1 MSANILIVDHDDL
14 LQKLL
19 PIAISQS
26 GHAITVITSF
36 HAAIEALQERSF
48 DLVISA
54 LCLPDGSGLQLLNEI
69 QKNHGRTNIIVI
81 TSFPDVETVRTALR
95 EGAFVDL
102 IKPVIPEESVHAAD
116 CLIEQQHQ
124 QKNYEVLN
132 NRLEAIFRGVDDAI
146 IVLGEGWRIVQV
158 NSAAIRLL
166 GLKPTSINQL
176 LQDEIIW
183 LFPTVE
189 SLLQQALEEGEGQRA
204 VRMITMHEGGV
215 ERILNCTASLFRD
228 PTHDTQGTILVVR
241 DESRLAVLERET
253 KTRQGWY
260 GLVGFSQ
267 PMQAIYELIERLAN
281 VDTTVLITGETGT
294 GKELAARALHDA
306 GPRCSGPFVA
316 VNCAALPTGL
326 LESELFGHVRGAFTN
341 AIRDKQGRFKMADG
355 GTIFLDE
362 IGDIPLE
369 TQVRLLRVLQEQVF
383 EAVGDARSTK
393 VDVRVVTA
401 THRNLLDLVREGRFR
416 EDLYYRLKV
425 VEIHMPPLR
434 EHKVDL
440 PVLVDH
446 FLTKFNARLKRAVKG
461 VSDEVMVAL
470 VEYHWPGNVRELG
483 HVLEH
488 AMVMSPQPILVWS
501 NLPPDFR
508 HVALT
513 SKKTQS
519 PTGHGGRPLNS
530 GHPAGKGPDREMI
543 LQCLEDSHWQLQV
556 AATRLEISRSTL
568 WRRMKAMGLH
578 HFMKTEK
585 TKD

>member
-14 LQKLL
+14 LQKLV
-19 PIAISQS
+19 PIAISLS
-26 GHAITVITSF
+26 GHAITVVTSF
-36 HAAIEALQERSF
+36 HAAMEALQERSF
-48 DLVISA
+48 DLIISA
-54 LCLPDGSGLQLLNEI
+54 LCLPDGSGLQLLTEI
-69 QKNHGRTNIIVI
+69 QKNHGRTNIMVI
-81 TSFPDVETVRTALR
+81 TSFPDVETVRTALL
-95 EGAFVDL
+95 EGTFDGL
-102 IKPVIPEESVHAAD
+102 IKPMIPEERVHAAD
-116 CLIEQQHQ
+116 RLIERQHQ
-124 QKNYEVLN
+124 QEDRDVLN
-132 NRLEAIFRGVDDAI
+132 NRLEAVFRGVDDAI

-158 NSAAIRLL
+158 NPAAIRLL
-166 GLKPTSINQL
+166 GLTPTSINQL

-183 LFPTVE
+183 LFPAVE
-189 SLLQQALEEGEGQRA
+189 SLLQQAMEEGEGQRA
-204 VRMITMHEGGV
+204 VRMITMNEGGV
-215 ERILNCTASLFRD
+215 ERILNCTASLFHD
-228 PTHDTQGTILVVR
+228 PTHNTQGTIMVVR

-267 PMQAIYELIERLAN
+267 PMQAIYELIERLAD

-316 VNCAALPTGL
+316 VNCAALPSGL

-383 EAVGDARSTK
+383 EAVGDARSIK

-401 THRNLLDLVREGRFR
+401 THRNLLDLVREGNFR

-461 VSDEVMVAL
+461 VSDEVMMAL

-483 HVLEH
+483 HVWNMPWSWRH
-488 AMVMSPQPILVWS
+488 SPSWFGPICHRT
-501 NLPPDFR
+501 F
-508 HVALT
+508 
-513 SKKTQS
+513 
-519 PTGHGGRPLNS
+519 
-530 GHPAGKGPDREMI
+530 
-543 LQCLEDSHWQLQV
+543 
-556 AATRLEISRSTL
+556 ATSRSHPKS
-568 WRRMKAMGLH
+568 RNCRPVMA
-578 HFMKTEK
+578 
-585 TKD
+585 DVP